1 MANSDWSHTKTF
13 YKRICTTFGDNA
25 IHRLRQREGLHR
37 RGDHY
42 TANIQRDSWEIL
54 NGTAEDKES
63 MESFISRCS
72 TKWEKVDLSSLDEE
86 ISKAEVESAIAAC
99 KGGACGPDN
108 LGNEWYKD
116 HRSALVP
123 VLTMLFNACMAEGHT
138 PVSFLEH
145 WERRRRLQPTELQIH
160 AAAQHVLQDIYT
172 HPGVESTNLRRP
184 PGQP

>member
-99 KGGACGPDN
+99 KGGGMRAG
-108 LGNEWYKD
+108 
-116 HRSALVP
+116 
-123 VLTMLFNACMAEGHT
+123 
-138 PVSFLEH
+138 
-145 WERRRRLQPTELQIH
+145 Q
-160 AAAQHVLQDIYT
+160 
-172 HPGVESTNLRRP
+172 
-184 PGQP
+184 PGQRVVQRSQICTCTSSNHAFQCMHG